1 MKTSELFEILKT
13 KAEEARPD
21 LPDGFSA
28 VALVDLTGAD
38 PARWRLSA
46 AEGRLDLAE
55 VNLAEVALDAGAP
68 TEPPDLSV
76 TLASETAAGI
86 YLKTINPLAAF
97 LTGKIKVKG
106 DSAKISLIKQLL
118 TKKGR

>member
-1 MKTSELFEILKT
+1 METSELFEILKT

-21 LPDGFSA
+21 LPAGFSA
-28 VALVDLTGAD
+28 VAMVDLTGAD
-38 PARWRLSA
+38 PAQWRLSA
-46 AEGRLDLAE
+46 AEGRLT
-55 VNLAEVALDAGAP
+55 LDAGAP
-68 TEPPDLSV
+68 AEPPDLSV
-76 TLASETAAGI
+76 TLAAETAAGI

-106 DSAKISLIKQLL
+106 DPAKISLIKQLL